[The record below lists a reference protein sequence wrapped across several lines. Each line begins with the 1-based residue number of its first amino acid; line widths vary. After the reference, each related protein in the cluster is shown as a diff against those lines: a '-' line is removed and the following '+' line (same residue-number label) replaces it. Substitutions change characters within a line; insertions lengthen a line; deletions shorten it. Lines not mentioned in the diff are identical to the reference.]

1 MKRAFDITGL
11 MRRALL
17 AVLSLLLSVQVA
29 LSFTSYE
36 APLKDGEIRSII
48 CGPEGFLTVTID
60 LVTGEVD
67 VTHSETVQDRCPFC
81 VVGAALPGPEFAA
94 PLRLA
99 EFHAAALVL
108 ETDLTKAPR
117 RPERARPIR
126 APPAASL

>member
-99 EFHAAALVL
+99 EFHVAALVL
-108 ETDLTKAPR
+108 ESGDDSDGGPL
-117 RPERARPIR
+117 
-126 APPAASL
+126 S